1 MEIGELE
8 TNEPSCARNTQRE
21 IHKRVFG
28 SIDSLMIAG
37 SASTSKRR
45 RLTTTDLMESQIAKE
60 KLAAAKQNYGRDIRV
75 FETTTSSQTSNEP
88 TNDEE
93 PDEFFEFTAEDYY
106 RILAT
111 KKEDKV
117 MKTKKLREAEE
128 AARRSRIT
136 KAVIRVRF
144 PDNHT
149 LEATF
154 HPSETMQN
162 LIDLIIKVV
171 ARPDLPFHIFTTPP
185 KKQIKDM
192 SQDFY
197 SAGFAPGAIVYFS
210 YDEPKGNGDGDVAF
224 LKEDVMALKGVEQEK
239 PMVDQGTTEPVAVA
253 APPPVQERKAATD
266 KKMVKPKWL
275 KM

>member
-1 MEIGELE
+1 M
-8 TNEPSCARNTQRE
+8 
-21 IHKRVFG
+21 
-28 SIDSLMIAG
+28 DSQ
-37 SASTSKRR
+37 SAKG
-45 RLTTTDLMESQIAKE
+45 

-75 FETTTSSQTSNEP
+75 FETTTTSETSNEP
-88 TNDEE
+88 IIDEE

-111 KKEDKV
+111 KKDDKLL
-117 MKTKKLREAEE
+117 KTKKIREAEE

-154 HPSETMQN
+154 HPSETMQS
-162 LIDLIIKVV
+162 LVDLLTKVV
-171 ARPDLPFHIFTTPP
+171 AQPDLPFYIYTTPP

-210 YDEPKGNGDGDVAF
+210 YDQSKGDDHVAAAAGSGPF
-224 LKEDVMALKGVEQEK
+224 LKEDIMSIKGLELIAEEEK
-239 PMVDQGTTEPVAVA
+239 GEVNQGAATEPVAVGGSPA
-253 APPPVQERKAATD
+253 AQERKPSAD

-275 KM
+275 RM